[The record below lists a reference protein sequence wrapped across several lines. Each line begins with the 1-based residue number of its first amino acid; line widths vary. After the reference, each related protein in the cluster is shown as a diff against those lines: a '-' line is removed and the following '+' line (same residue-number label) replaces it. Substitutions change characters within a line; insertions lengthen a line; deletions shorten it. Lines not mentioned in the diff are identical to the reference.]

1 MFLNTY
7 IISLLSFL
15 FLCVMPIHASH
26 AQEKDSTS
34 KANIGIFIFKLDDV
48 YIHSVS
54 EAIESALENKAIF
67 TTFDA
72 KNEQNTQT
80 EQLNTFLSQHVDAVA
95 INLVDIKESQK
106 ILNIVQKKNIPV
118 IFFNKE
124 PNLNI
129 LKAYPQARYVGTE
142 PIQAGLL
149 QGEIIAN
156 LWKTHPEFDRNKD
169 GTCHFIMYQGGLDNP
184 EALFR
189 TRSSVQRARE
199 LGINMQQIGDTLICD
214 WDATCAYGSTK
225 LIFESFKD
233 EVDFI
238 ISNNDDMAIG
248 AILALNEYGF
258 NKEGGTYIPVV
269 GVDAIE
275 KARSAIRA
283 GSMHGTVLQDA
294 QAMGNAVATMLLNA
308 SQKKPLLRNLKYTW
322 DESGLAIRIPYKT
335 YP

>member
-1 MFLNTY
+1 MSVNNQ
-7 IISLLSFL
+7 IVSLVAFL
-15 FLCVMPIHASH
+15 FLCVMPIHDSH
-26 AQEKDSTS
+26 AQKKTSTD
-34 KANIGIFIFKLDDV
+34 KPRIGIFIFKLDDV

-54 EAIESALENKAIF
+54 EAMENALENKAIF
-67 TTFDA
+67 TIFDA

-106 ILNIVQKKNIPV
+106 ILNIIQKKNIPA

-124 PNLNI
+124 PDLNI
-129 LKAYPQARYVGTE
+129 LKAYPHARYVGTE
-142 PIQAGLL
+142 PAQAGII
-149 QGEIIAN
+149 QGELIAN
-156 LWKTHPEFDRNKD
+156 LWKEHPEFDRNKD
-169 GTCHFIMYQGGLDNP
+169 GICHFIMYQGGLDNP

-225 LIFESFKD
+225 LIFDSFKD

-258 NKEGGTYIPVV
+258 NKEGGSYIPVV

-275 KARSAIRA
+275 KARIAIAA

-294 QAMGNAVATMLLNA
+294 QAMGSAVATMLLNA
-308 SQKKPLLRNLKYTW
+308 SQKKNLLQNLEYTW
-322 DESGLAIRIPYKT
+322 DESGLAIRIPYKV